1 MKLRRIFAV
10 LKKQMLDTAQ
20 NTSVLLSFAIFP
32 LTCLVFVLMR
42 SDGSEIYRMSIVMS
56 MCTIFTG
63 MTPFTTINGIIR
75 EDKFTG
81 VTRML
86 IMSNVKPL
94 EYLIGITLYI
104 MTVSSVIAVIFGL
117 IGGLTGISL
126 LWFVLSLLLG
136 TFTTLVFGS
145 MMTVQTNNQSA
156 ASAVVSIIAI
166 FNGMVPT
173 LAASSPAF
181 SKIARFWYTMQF
193 NNLIGDIWDCYYANV
208 PERLLIIG
216 ANLAVFVVLFAV
228 LFKKNKIIVK

>member
-1 MKLRRIFAV
+1 MKARRIFAV
-10 LKKQMLDTAQ
+10 FKKQMLDTAQ

-32 LTCLVFVLMR
+32 LTCLAFVLMR
-42 SDGSEIYRMSIVMS
+42 GGGSEIYRMSIVMS

-63 MTPFTTINGIIR
+63 MSPFTTINGIIR
-75 EDKFTG
+75 EDKFTC

-86 IMSNVKPL
+86 LLSNVKPL

-117 IGGLTGISL
+117 IGGLAGISL

-145 MMTVQTNNQSA
+145 MMTVQTKNQSA

-166 FNGMVPT
+166 FNGIIPT
-173 LAASSPAF
+173 LAVGSPAF
-181 SKIARFWYTMQF
+181 SRIASFWYTMQL
-193 NNLIGDIWDCYYANV
+193 NHLIGDIFGSNYSNV
-208 PERLLIIG
+208 PARLLIIG
-216 ANLAVFVVLFAV
+216 ANLAVFLILFTV
-228 LFKKNKIIVK
+228 LFKKNKIIAK